1 MFYAFTPTKEGVEP
15 VGLLDGFAGD
25 LLVVDGGS
33 EFNDVVR
40 KQDLVRGGCGS
51 HLRKRFFEARHAHP
65 AEAHIALRTIRDL
78 FVIERQLWGRP
89 PDLIRAHR
97 QQVTKPIVDGFFAWA
112 SGVST
117 VARPEGLLGKALTY
131 AIRQKDTLTAHL
143 EHGEMPMHNKLS
155 ELMLRQAVVGRKNW
169 LFAGSE
175 RGGETAAIAY
185 TLIETA
191 KLNRVDPQVWLTNVL
206 TSIAD
211 HKINRIDELAPWNFK
226 A

>member
-131 AIRQKDTLTAHL
+131 AIRQKATLTAQL
-143 EHGEMPMHNKLS
+143 EPGEMPMHNKLS

-169 LFAGSE
+169 LFARSE
-175 RGGETAAIAY
+175 GGADVAATLY
-185 TLIETA
+185 TLVGSCM
-191 KLNRVDPQVWLTNVL
+191 LQGVDPHTYFVDVLGRVQDHTARQLTPRAWVQ
-206 TSIAD
+206 S
-211 HKINRIDELAPWNFK
+211 HP
-226 A
+226 